1 MAVRALGA
9 IGGKK
14 VNAALARALETEDNE
29 KVKETIIE
37 AMK

>member
-14 VNAALARALETEDNE
+14 VNAALARALENEKNE
-29 KVKETIIE
+29 KVRETIAE
-37 AMK
+37 ALQ